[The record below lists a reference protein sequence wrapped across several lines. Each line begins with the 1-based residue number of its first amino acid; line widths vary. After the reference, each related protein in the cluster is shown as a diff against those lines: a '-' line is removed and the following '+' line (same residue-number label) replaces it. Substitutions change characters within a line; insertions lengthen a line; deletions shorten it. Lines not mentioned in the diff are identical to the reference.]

1 MKKDTHSVNETTEN
15 TMQIDSNVY
24 EYSFYQTEEKNV
36 YRALLEAID
45 HFAQQNIGLPDIVM
59 MNFERRFGEVGADYW
74 HTVYH
79 GPVAI
84 ALRSPQDIEIE
95 EMKSTP
101 LLPNTFICI
110 RHIERIADEGVS
122 SNDSIGVT
130 SNATT

>member
-1 MKKDTHSVNETTEN
+1 
-15 TMQIDSNVY
+15 MQIDSNVY